1 MDIITNGDDDIHISQ
16 IEADLEHQA
25 TGHKTKLLTNLNTL
39 RKEKQLCDAILVIG
53 RHETPVHRAVVAS
66 SSTYL
71 LEMFKKDKKEKKEG
85 QTQNMYKLKDI
96 DYESFQFLLDYIY
109 TGRLAVPGPH
119 VKAVYKAAVKLKIVD
134 AARICS
140 QFLASN
146 LSVANCLGVRRFA
159 VDDDLRKKTDLFI
172 QNNINTVTCSK
183 LFFGLSTVLV
193 EIIGADEE
201 LIEPSNSHH
210 MAELV
215 LSWAR
220 DSIDTEKPRLDNLL
234 EQVNILYL
242 NKDNTLTDFK
252 DINDERTKEED
263 DVREYK
269 CIKKRHV
276 VPQKDPVANVNSPM
290 NGTVLKFNINPENPI
305 SPKEWLVIADY
316 QTKDKTFMSLCMLNG
331 DLAVLSIHC
340 RTKAHSP
347 PDSGSEAPDSPTTN
361 GLTLERAVSL
371 TPLASMTVPRCG
383 FGLKVVNNKL
393 FACGGY
399 DRGECMKSTEF
410 YDSQTN
416 KWIPAADM
424 SVPRGRFSTENV
436 QDEIYAVGGS
446 NGQIEQKTVECYN
459 YETNKWSTISEV
471 AKAKVSQALV
481 CVDNKLYCIGG
492 CVGPNSVPDCE
503 VYDPESKSWSKIAPL
518 NTGRYQ
524 IAACYHKGLI
534 YAIGGTDGWN
544 VLGITEVYDIKTDKW
559 VMGPS
564 LNVVRR
570 GAGCDIINGKIHV
583 VGGSD
588 GSNSLKSVEILDNN
602 NFILGSTM
610 SIGRANVGVVSFNN
624 RLYAVGGF
632 SGKKFLDTFEYLD
645 PKSEEWCSYVPA
657 EEVQKALKNGNTS
670 T

>member
-1 MDIITNGDDDIHISQ
+1 MHESNDWSQ
-16 IEADLEHQA
+16 
-25 TGHKTKLLTNLNTL
+25 G
-39 RKEKQLCDAILVIG
+39 
-53 RHETPVHRAVVAS
+53 
-66 SSTYL
+66 
-71 LEMFKKDKKEKKEG
+71 
-85 QTQNMYKLKDI
+85 
-96 DYESFQFLLDYIY
+96 
-109 TGRLAVPGPH
+109 
-119 VKAVYKAAVKLKIVD
+119 
-134 AARICS
+134 
-140 QFLASN
+140 
-146 LSVANCLGVRRFA
+146 LGVRRFA
-159 VDDDLRKKTDLFI
+159 VDDDLREKNRPFI

-215 LSWAR
+215 LNWAR

-269 CIKKRHV
+269 CIKKRHET
-276 VPQKDPVANVNSPM
+276 PQKDPVANVNSPM

-305 SPKEWLVIADY
+305 SPKEWL
-316 QTKDKTFMSLCMLNG
+316 
-331 DLAVLSIHC
+331 
-340 RTKAHSP
+340 AHSP

-361 GLTLERAVSL
+361 GMTLERAVSL

-393 FACGGY
+393 FAC
-399 DRGECMKSTEF
+399 
-410 YDSQTN
+410 
-416 KWIPAADM
+416 
-424 SVPRGRFSTENV
+424 
-436 QDEIYAVGGS
+436 DEIYAVGGS

-492 CVGPNSVPDCE
+492 CVGPKSVPDCE

-570 GAGCDIINGKIHV
+570 GAGCDIVNGKIHV

-657 EEVQKALKNGNTS
+657 EEVQKAMKNGNAS